1 MSNNLIRIYI
11 MGITIAILI
20 GIGIAIWIGYEL
32 YEAPTLDENGNVVD
46 IKDIKN
52 IDIMESDIESDFK
65 NGDGL

>member
-1 MSNNLIRIYI
+1 

-32 YEAPTLDENGNVVD
+32 YEAPVLDDDGNVVD
-46 IKDIKN
+46 IKDMKN
-52 IDIMESDIESDFK
+52 IDIMESDIENDFK

>member
-1 MSNNLIRIYI
+1 

-32 YEAPTLDENGNVVD
+32 YEAPVLDDDGNVVD
-46 IKDIKN
+46 IKDMKN

>member
-1 MSNNLIRIYI
+1 ME
-11 MGITIAILI
+11 IAIII

-32 YEAPTLDENGNVVD
+32 YDAPVLDEDGNVVD

-52 IDIMESDIESDFK
+52 IDIMESDIEDDFK

>member
-1 MSNNLIRIYI
+1 
-11 MGITIAILI
+11 MGITIAIII

-32 YEAPTLDENGNVVD
+32 YDAPVLDEDGNVVD

-52 IDIMESDIESDFK
+52 IDIMESDIEDDFK

>member
-1 MSNNLIRIYI
+1 ME
-11 MGITIAILI
+11 IAILI

>member
-1 MSNNLIRIYI
+1 

-32 YEAPTLDENGNVVD
+32 YEAPVLDDDGNVVD
-46 IKDIKN
+46 IKDMKN
-52 IDIMESDIESDFK
+52 IDIMESDIEDDFE

>member
-1 MSNNLIRIYI
+1 

-32 YEAPTLDENGNVVD
+32 YEAPVLDDDGNVVD

-52 IDIMESDIESDFK
+52 KLACFNSK
-65 NGDGL
+65 K

>member
-1 MSNNLIRIYI
+1 

-32 YEAPTLDENGNVVD
+32 YEAPVLDDDGNVVD

-52 IDIMESDIESDFK
+52 IDIMESDIENDFK